1 MKFMLYPLG
10 GQTCI
15 DNVDDF
21 QQTGS
26 DVIRDNRL
34 VIIPNLNFT
43 CNGRITNIQIGI
55 ILNGNRS
62 GNSYVDVW
70 RPSPGSQMYSLV
82 SYTEILPLYISQTPG
97 GGGTFL
103 EANISLNGGSRLQF
117 QSGDVIAFFLS
128 NNAQYRIRY
137 ISTAGYMLYVFA
149 ATSDSSLN
157 LTDAD
162 GVINAR
168 QPMIKITLGKC
179 EHSVN
184 DYWLCYWIGGGGAY
198 IYRKN

>member
-1 MKFMLYPLG
+1 MLHPIG

-21 QQTGS
+21 HQTGS
-26 DVIRDNRL
+26 DVIHDDQI

-82 SYTEILPLYISQTPG
+82 SATRIRPRHISQPPG
-97 GGGTFL
+97 QGGTFL
-103 EANISLNGGSRLQF
+103 EAKISLSGSSRLQE
-117 QSGDVIAFFLS
+117 
-128 NNAQYRIRY
+128 
-137 ISTAGYMLYVFA
+137 ML
-149 ATSDSSLN
+149 
-157 LTDAD
+157 
-162 GVINAR
+162 
-168 QPMIKITLGKC
+168 
-179 EHSVN
+179 
-184 DYWLCYWIGGGGAY
+184 
-198 IYRKN
+198 